1 MQMYSKYFQKS
12 KVFFYPLLGIPKGKK
27 YVPVGTYLA
36 WKDEIAI
43 NDKKF
48 MLLYKQKSGKL
59 FNKFEDKYL
68 LGNPLFDDYQKLGE
82 DIHLY
87 IFDFTMYT
95 QDWDMLIN
103 GKYSKFDDTMKQTIT
118 KFFGEVGKITEYVES
133 YIYPEYYHKD
143 IAEQLAVPMKLI
155 EKVWELTDKPDID
168 KETLK
173 LKIPK
178 DGIFNNNDV
187 PLQPNLKKESN
198 GNKESNGSSDKQEH
212 DGNNIKLGSK

>member
-36 WKDEIAI
+36 WEDEIAI

>member
-143 IAEQLAVPMKLI
+143 IAEQLAVPMNLI